1 MKSFDALARR
11 GLGLR
16 LVGFDDGPFERSPGA
31 RVPVSGV
38 VCRDVRF
45 EGMVFTWATRDGDDA
60 TEVIAAALSGSRF
73 HAQVHGVLLD
83 GLTLGGLNVID
94 LQTLAERLDRPCVAV
109 MRRPPNQDAFRR
121 ALNKLPDAPDRLKR
135 LSRAGPVHQEGGFV
149 FQVVG
154 EAPAA
159 VARAL
164 AQVTDRGQVPE
175 PLRLAHLINGAV
187 IRGES
192 GRRA

>member
-16 LVGFDDGPFERSPGA
+16 LIGFDDGPFERSEGA

-45 EGMVFTWATRDGDDA
+45 EGMVFAWATRDGDDA
-60 TEVIAAALSGSRF
+60 TEVIATALLKSRF

-83 GLTLGGLNVID
+83 GLTMGGFNVVD
-94 LQTLAERLDRPCVAV
+94 LAALAERLDRPCVAV
-109 MRRPPNQDAFRR
+109 MRRPPNLDAVHR
-121 ALNKLPDAPDRLKR
+121 ALNKLPDAEARLAR
-135 LSRAGPVHQEGGFV
+135 LSSAGPVHQEGGFT

-154 EAPAA
+154 ETPAA
-159 VARAL
+159 VAHAL
-164 AQVTDRGQVPE
+164 GKVTDRGQVPE

-187 IRGES
+187 TRGES

>member
-1 MKSFDALARR
+1 VKSFDALARR

-16 LVGFDDGPFERSPGA
+16 LIGFDDGPFERRPGA

-45 EGMVFTWATRDGDDA
+45 EGMVFAWATRDGDDA
-60 TEVIAAALSGSRF
+60 GEVIAAALLGSRF
-73 HAQVHGVLLD
+73 YAQVHGVLLD
-83 GLTLGGLNVID
+83 GVTMGGFNVID
-94 LQTLAERLDRPCVAV
+94 LQALAERLDRPCVAV
-109 MRRPPNQDAFRR
+109 MRRPPNLDAVRR
-121 ALNKLPDAPDRLKR
+121 ALARLPHPEERLSR

-175 PLRLAHLINGAV
+175 PLRLAHLVNGAV

>member
-1 MKSFDALARR
+1 MKSFEALARR

-16 LVGFDDGPFERSPGA
+16 LIGFDDGPFTRAPEA

-60 TEVIAAALSGSRF
+60 TDVIVSALLGSRF

-83 GLTLGGLNVID
+83 GLTMGGFNVID
-94 LQTLAERLDRPCVAV
+94 LEALAERVQRPCVAV
-109 MRRPPNQDAFRR
+109 MRRPPDLEAVRR
-121 ALNKLPDAPDRLKR
+121 ALTRLPDAETRLSR
-135 LSRAGPVHQEGGFV
+135 LSRAGPIHQEGSFI
-149 FQVVG
+149 FQVIG

-159 VARAL
+159 VGRAL

-187 IRGES
+187 MTGES

>member
-1 MKSFDALARR
+1 MKSLDAVVRR

-16 LVGFDDGPFERSPGA
+16 LVGFDDGPFERVPGA

-38 VCRDVRF
+38 ICRDVRF
-45 EGMVFTWATRDGDDA
+45 EGMVSGWATRDGDDA
-60 TEVIAAALSGSRF
+60 TEVIATLLLGSRF

-83 GLTLGGLNVID
+83 GLTVGGFNVVD
-94 LQTLAERLDRPCVAV
+94 LLDLAERLDRPCVAV
-109 MRRPPNQDAFRR
+109 MRRLPDLQAVRR
-121 ALNKLPDAPDRLKR
+121 ALARLPDAEGRLAR
-135 LSRAGPVHQEGGFV
+135 LGRAGPVHQEGGFT

-154 EAPAA
+154 EAPSA

-175 PLRLAHLINGAV
+175 PLRLAHLINGAL